1 MLLYDELLAILDVEA
16 ALDSLGHLATA
27 EVVNGGIG
35 IVESCLDSLETSY
48 IAIEEVGSCTT
59 IGGYVVSTS
68 TLDSTVGAV
77 ELEETNA
84 LCISLA
90 KNVSGRGSIYIG
102 SGYVASEVACS
113 SGFGGSD
120 GKVVGAFGCLDY
132 YTRVGRDS
140 TFDGCECYLVVGK

>member
-1 MLLYDELLAILDVEA
+1 MLLYDELLAILDVKA
-16 ALDSLGHLATA
+16 TLDCLGHLATA

-68 TLDSTVGAV
+68 TLDFTVGAV

-84 LCISLA
+84 LGISLA
-90 KNVSGRGSIYIG
+90 KNVSGRSSIYI
-102 SGYVASEVACS
+102 
-113 SGFGGSD
+113 
-120 GKVVGAFGCLDY
+120 
-132 YTRVGRDS
+132 
-140 TFDGCECYLVVGK
+140 